1 MFSHYSE
8 LNFGLDDELNM
19 LREQVNAF
27 AASEIAPRAA
37 EIDHNN

>member
-19 LREQVNAF
+19 LREQVNA
-27 AASEIAPRAA
+27 AIAL
-37 EIDHNN
+37 IG